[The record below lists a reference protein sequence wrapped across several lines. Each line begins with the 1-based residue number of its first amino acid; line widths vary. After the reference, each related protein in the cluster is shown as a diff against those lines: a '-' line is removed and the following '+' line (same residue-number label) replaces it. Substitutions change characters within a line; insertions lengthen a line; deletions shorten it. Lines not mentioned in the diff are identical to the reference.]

1 MSKLFGNLLQTSKEL
16 AESKNLQQQAIGV
29 GIQQGV
35 DPLKNYITNI
45 AEEEKKRLDQL
56 KNDQV
61 IAIDY
66 MNTMADS
73 SSLTGE
79 FNATITADAIK
90 VKEELNNIAK
100 DESLSQYEKAA
111 RYKSAVDGFNQKV
124 GKYGGD
130 QESIASMN
138 KLLVNGNLSGAVDPS
153 SREYQIIKGMGLG
166 EYKVNFD
173 GSYNVNGVRV
183 TSSEL
188 KALALP
194 EKQYDPIKVQ
204 GAINKLAQSTKDPMQ
219 LKKNIAAATLQ
230 YTVSEDAAKEF
241 LIDGLN
247 YTRKELEGKDLTGM
261 SEMINNHMSTKAE
274 EVFYKGLPAAVEVS
288 DGEIMG
294 SNAFQNL
301 KLAGDTGRFE
311 ILNGIEYAEGGVVSE
326 VQNSATPGSIDIT
339 YIKDGEKFQDT
350 VLFNSG
356 TFLDLGNRLIKKT
369 GATPTESLKAYNAF
383 EKLFNTPVEGSPT
396 PTTTSAPVDDKIA
409 GTLEAGEYPEN
420 IMNAPDEPIVYN
432 KKTDGS
438 KGDFER
444 SIYKKYNM
452 NDNDKRNYLEEYG
465 DTFTEKNI
473 LKYKFDKTGR
483 EKYNTGLA
491 NTKNEM
497 TTKVGLLQDYYN
509 NSQEIADANNYKVDE
524 VRKILKKIGKTWTG
538 KRSFTK
544 KDLALVNYIKAG
556 NKFEDLEKDLASTF
570 KDIEI

>member
-124 GKYGGD
+124 SKYGGD
-130 QESIASMN
+130 QESIAGMN
-138 KLLVNGNLSGAVDPS
+138 KLLVNGNLSGSVDPN

-183 TSSEL
+183 TSAEL
-188 KALALP
+188 KALTLP

-261 SEMINNHMSTKAE
+261 STMINNHMSTKAE

-294 SNAFQNL
+294 GNVFQNL
-301 KLAGDTGRFE
+301 KLASESGRWE
-311 ILNGIEYAEGGVVSE
+311 ILNGIEYAEGGVVSS
-326 VQNSATPGSIDIT
+326 VANSTTPGSIDIT
-339 YIKDGEKFQDT
+339 YIKDGEKFLET
-350 VLFNSG
+350 VQYNGG
-356 TFLDLGNRLIKKT
+356 TILDLGNRLIKKT

-383 EKLFNTPVEGSPT
+383 EKLFKTPVEGSTT
-396 PTTTSAPVDDKIA
+396 PTTTAAPSDNTVA
-409 GTLEAGEYPEN
+409 GTLKTGEYPEN
-420 IMNAPDEPIVYN
+420 IVNASDDPIVYN
-432 KKTDGS
+432 EETDGS
-438 KGDFER
+438 KGDFTR
-444 SIYKKYNM
+444 AIYAKYNM
-452 NDNDKRNYLEEYG
+452 NDKDKRAYNKKYG
-465 DTFTEKNI
+465 DAFTEKNI
-473 LKYKFDKTGR
+473 LKYQFDKTGR
-483 EKYNTGLA
+483 EEYNTNLA

-497 TTKVGLLQDYYN
+497 ITKVALLKDYYN
-509 NSQEIADANNYKVDE
+509 NSQEVADAANYKVDE
-524 VRKILKKIGKTWTG
+524 VKKILKKIGKPWNG
-538 KRSFTK
+538 QDNFTK
-544 KDLALVNYIKAG
+544 KELALVNYIKAG

>member
-166 EYKVNFD
+166 QYKVNFD
-173 GSYNVNGVRV
+173 GSYNVNGTRV
-183 TSSEL
+183 TSAEL
-188 KALALP
+188 KALTLP

-204 GAINKLAQSTKDPMQ
+204 GAINKLAQSTRDPIQ

-261 SEMINNHMSTKAE
+261 SAMINNHMSTKAE
-274 EVFYKGLPAAVEVS
+274 EVFYKGLPAAIELS
-288 DGEIMG
+288 DGEVMG
-294 SNAFQNL
+294 GNAFNDL
-301 KLAGDTGRFE
+301 KLAAETGRFE
-311 ILNGIEYAEGGVVSE
+311 ILNGIEYAEGGVVQS
-326 VQNSATPGSIDIT
+326 VSKSVAGKDSIDIT
-339 YIKDGEKFQDT
+339 YIKDGERFMETKF
-350 VLFNSG
+350 LNAG
-356 TFLDLGNRLIKKT
+356 TFLDLGNRLIKKVD
-369 GATPTESLKAYNAF
+369 ATPTESLKAYNAF
-383 EKLFNTPVEGSPT
+383 QKLLNTPADPKEKSSEINMGFFEGSVKTKPFDAQDVKDLQSDIST
-396 PTTTSAPVDDKIA
+396 KAAEKRA
-409 GTLEAGEYPEN
+409 REAGLIRKKNKPQLEEN
-420 IMNAPDEPIVYN
+420 I
-432 KKTDGS
+432 KTS
-438 KGDFER
+438 
-444 SIYKKYNM
+444 
-452 NDNDKRNYLEEYG
+452 
-465 DTFTEKNI
+465 DTTDPARFNPKI
-473 LKYKFDKTGR
+473 
-483 EKYNTGLA
+483 
-491 NTKNEM
+491 TKIIN
-497 TTKVGLLQDYYN
+497 
-509 NSQEIADANNYKVDE
+509 
-524 VRKILKKIGKTWTG
+524 
-538 KRSFTK
+538 
-544 KDLALVNYIKAG
+544 
-556 NKFEDLEKDLASTF
+556 
-570 KDIEI
+570 